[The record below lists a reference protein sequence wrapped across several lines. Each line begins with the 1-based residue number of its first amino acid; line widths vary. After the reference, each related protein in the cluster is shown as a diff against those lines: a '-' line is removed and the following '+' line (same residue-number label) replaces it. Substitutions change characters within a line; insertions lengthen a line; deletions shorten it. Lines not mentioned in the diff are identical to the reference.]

1 MPSRHIN
8 DFFDKKET
16 EKNELVARPDVVQLG
31 GKNLEV
37 AVMRKP
43 KDKKE
48 ESRMVMLPVEEVEKY
63 VTEIEEEKEKEAA
76 AKRPAEK
83 SSD

>member
-1 MPSRHIN
+1 MIFLPKTQYSGKIKALLPSTIENNCSVSLCHH
-8 DFFDKKET
+8 
-16 EKNELVARPDVVQLG
+16 Q
-31 GKNLEV
+31 V
-37 AVMRKP
+37 AVMRKA
-43 KDKKE
+43 KDNKE

-83 SSD
+83 TSD

>member
-1 MPSRHIN
+1 MAGPEPMLTEFGIHQRLERVVKRS
-8 DFFDKKET
+8 FFS
-16 EKNELVARPDVVQLG
+16 PHQ
-31 GKNLEV
+31 V
-37 AVMRKP
+37 AVMRKA
-43 KDKKE
+43 KDNKE

-83 SSD
+83 TSD

>member
-1 MPSRHIN
+1 
-8 DFFDKKET
+8 
-16 EKNELVARPDVVQLG
+16 
-31 GKNLEV
+31 
-37 AVMRKP
+37 MRKA
-43 KDKKE
+43 KDNKE

-83 SSD
+83 TSD